1 MATWARTILQRPTR
15 QVTASALRAPVLCHI
30 RSLSGFT
37 QVPVMSANVGD
48 IRVEESDAAGA
59 GEQGR
64 LIERR
69 YSLHAS
75 LVGLVAACVVP
86 AGMIAASVV
95 YTDYW
100 LQRDHVYRDTV
111 QSARYLAADIDR
123 ELTAIESG
131 LQILVTSPELVTGDL
146 ANFHKRA
153 TDAVKGQFVSNY
165 VLTDRQGS
173 QLLNTMVPFGTP
185 LPSSGR
191 PIQLREVFES
201 GNFVVT
207 DLFIGPVSRAP
218 VIALGIP
225 VYRGSEVVYSLSIG
239 IAPERI
245 LRVLQRRALPEGW
258 VASVIDRSGT
268 IIARTRDSQRF
279 VGRKAVEQVIR
290 HLANGREDTIETLTV
305 EGLAAV
311 SSFSR
316 SSVSNWSVAVGAPKA
331 ALEAKLY
338 RLIAWSGAGLAAAVA
353 LGLWLAARLA
363 SRVTTAIRGLNDA
376 ALALGSG
383 RPVELPKTQLIEA
396 DAVGAAILRAARVLE
411 DTQYLAHHD
420 VMTGLC
426 NRVLFYEV
434 LRRQLA
440 AAERSGKSLAV
451 LAVDL
456 DDFKAVNDERGHAA
470 GDRVL
475 RAVAERIRQAVRGS
489 DVAGRMG
496 GDEFAVLLC
505 EADATSARQLAER
518 LVLAL
523 SEPYGERMP
532 RVSASV
538 GVAVF
543 PEDGAD
549 ATSLMERAD
558 GALYEAK
565 RLGKQ
570 RVIAGIGVP
579 RAT

>member
-1 MATWARTILQRPTR
+1 
-15 QVTASALRAPVLCHI
+15 
-30 RSLSGFT
+30 
-37 QVPVMSANVGD
+37 
-48 IRVEESDAAGA
+48 
-59 GEQGR
+59 
-64 LIERR
+64 
-69 YSLHAS
+69 
-75 LVGLVAACVVP
+75 
-86 AGMIAASVV
+86 
-95 YTDYW
+95 
-100 LQRDHVYRDTV
+100 
-111 QSARYLAADIDR
+111 
-123 ELTAIESG
+123 
-131 LQILVTSPELVTGDL
+131 LVTGDL

-153 TDAVKGQFVSNY
+153 TDAVKGQLVSNY

-173 QLLNTMVPFGTP
+173 QLLNTVVPFGTP

-279 VGRKAVEQVIR
+279 VGTKAVEQVIQ

-538 GVAVF
+538 GIAVF

-565 RLGKQ
+565 RLGKH
-570 RVIAGIGVP
+570 RVIAGTGTP
-579 RAT
+579 PAT